1 MQYISS
7 FIHVPGESARTV
19 AIDVTKIDNISG
31 RDNEVKVYTTGSGR
45 YMEVKM
51 PKQKFIDL
59 VEDKRRELWEAKYSA
74 ESEQIQL
81 LRDIV
86 KYLSPEEKAKR
97 LKEAFSERINYRQM
111 LSDAANPLSDTNKF

>member
-19 AIDVTKIDNISG
+19 VIDVTKIDNISG

-51 PKQKFIDL
+51 PKQKFIDM
-59 VEDKRRELWEAKYSA
+59 VEDKRRELWMNERAAQIENSKLMIELIECVNALKPNLAKQSEAEIA
-74 ESEQIQL
+74 
-81 LRDIV
+81 
-86 KYLSPEEKAKR
+86 R
-97 LKEAFSERINYRQM
+97 LGHELEAN
-111 LSDAANPLSDTNKF
+111 A